1 MIMPETNNLE
11 TIAHLMYELRPAS
24 GGTYKL
30 YAVNRQLSLIT
41 KQYPPRLSCL
51 VDTFI
56 STDINDGL
64 TSERWNNLQAK
75 LLTLIQK
82 GLL

>member
-1 MIMPETNNLE
+1 MPEINNLE

-30 YAVNRQLSLIT
+30 YAVNRQLSLIA
-41 KQYPPRLSCL
+41 KQDPPKLGVL
-51 VDTFI
+51 VETF
-56 STDINDGL
+56 TAYNINSGL

>member
-1 MIMPETNNLE
+1 MAETTTLE
-11 TIAHLMYELRPAS
+11 TVARLMSDLRPAG

-30 YAVNRQLSLIT
+30 YAINRSLVLIT
-41 KQYPPRLSCL
+41 KQDPPRLGTL
-51 VDTFI
+51 IDTFI

-75 LLTLIQK
+75 ILTLIQK